1 MKIEVYDKLPTYA
14 VDIRMQVFVKEQ
26 GFSKELEL
34 DEFEKTATHLVGFSN
49 GESAATARYFFDK
62 RREEYLISRIA
73 VRKEHRGKGF
83 GAEIVTAAEKEII
96 AKGGKSAIIHAQLR
110 AKGFYESIGYNTY
123 GDIDLEE
130 GVEHIMMRK
139 CLI

>member
-49 GESAATARYFFDK
+49 GESASTARYFFDK

-96 AKGGKSAIIHAQLR
+96 AKGGKSAIIHAQLQ